1 MQLPFAELNLML
13 ADAPRLVE
21 QGKITAEKEF
31 ESDEELIEY
40 MMK

>member
-1 MQLPFAELNLML
+1 MPFTELTLML

-21 QGKITAEKEF
+21 QGKTTTEKEF
-31 ESDEELIEY
+31 DSDEELIEF

>member
-1 MQLPFAELNLML
+1 MPFAELTLML

-21 QGKITAEKEF
+21 QGKTATEKEF
-31 ESDEELIEY
+31 ESDEELIEF